1 MMFCT
6 VSRNVADLRGASA
19 AVRVTPAWAHRDS
32 GNHFQA
38 NATLMRTRMLANTP
52 GTASP
57 KWFMNEP
64 MPGPNNTPALV
75 AADSNPGPLARPRA
89 AFVAA
94 RKAGARRALSRQH
107 GVGDVALDD
116 ARRSA
121 AEALHEARQK
131 QQPHA
136 VRESEDDVRERRG
149 AEAHEQRWTAAIAV
163 GHIAPHR
170 RGHELRDRE

>member
-64 MPGPNNTPALV
+64 MPGPKNTPRL
-75 AADSNPGPLARPRA
+75 AAAGRAPSRQPSKPL
-89 AFVAA
+89 
-94 RKAGARRALSRQH
+94 GALSRQH
-107 GVGDVALDD
+107 RVGDVGLDD

-149 AEAHEQRWTAAIAV
+149 TEAHEQRWTAAIAV

-170 RGHELRDRE
+170 RGHELRNRE